1 MKKSSKSR
9 TPRQRQ
15 DAQLEE
21 FETQDLGKD
30 IRTSG
35 VRPVIV
41 QPKTRPTSI
50 LLDVEL
56 IQQLRVQG
64 SQARDRLSD
73 HVEDDR
79 AGTSSRI
86 LRQRVVV

>member
-56 IQQLRVQG
+56 IQQLRVKAAKRGIGYQTMLKMIV
-64 SQARDRLSD
+64 REHL
-73 HVEDDR
+73 HEY
-79 AGTSSRI
+79 
-86 LRQRVVV
+86 

>member
-1 MKKSSKSR
+1 MKKFSKSR

-56 IQQLRVQG
+56 IQQLRVKAAKRGIGYQTMLKMIV
-64 SQARDRLSD
+64 REHL
-73 HVEDDR
+73 HEY
-79 AGTSSRI
+79 
-86 LRQRVVV
+86 

>member
-1 MKKSSKSR
+1 MKKSSKSQ

-56 IQQLRVQG
+56 IQQLRVKAAKRGIGYQTMLKMIV
-64 SQARDRLSD
+64 REHL
-73 HVEDDR
+73 HEY
-79 AGTSSRI
+79 
-86 LRQRVVV
+86 

>member
-30 IRTSG
+30 IRASG

-56 IQQLRVQG
+56 IQQLRVKAAKRGIGYQTMLKMIV
-64 SQARDRLSD
+64 REHL
-73 HVEDDR
+73 HEY
-79 AGTSSRI
+79 
-86 LRQRVVV
+86 

>member
-9 TPRQRQ
+9 TPRQGQ

-30 IRTSG
+30 MRTSG

-56 IQQLRVQG
+56 IQQLRVKAAKRGIGYQTMLKMIV
-64 SQARDRLSD
+64 REHL
-73 HVEDDR
+73 HEY
-79 AGTSSRI
+79 
-86 LRQRVVV
+86 

>member
-21 FETQDLGKD
+21 FETQDLGED

-50 LLDVEL
+50 LLDAEL
-56 IQQLRVQG
+56 IQQLRVKAAKRGIGYQTMLKMIV
-64 SQARDRLSD
+64 REHL
-73 HVEDDR
+73 HEY
-79 AGTSSRI
+79 
-86 LRQRVVV
+86 

>member
-56 IQQLRVQG
+56 IQQLRVKAAKRGIGYQTMLKMIV
-64 SQARDRLSD
+64 REHL
-73 HVEDDR
+73 HKY
-79 AGTSSRI
+79 
-86 LRQRVVV
+86 